1 MKSPANDIVRL
12 QNMIDGLERI
22 VIESKTIPD
31 ELDSA
36 ELVRTKNA
44 MRHIFAAS
52 AARAK
57 LSIDASERGT
67 LGNSISKTKRAIP
80 LAVQIRELTAML
92 LTRPELEPR
101 LRAVFDNSQEL
112 EEAEIDKVIDD
123 IGKILLQK
131 DNGPNKTKSKKPKGS

>member
-67 LGNSISKTKRAIP
+67 LGNSISKTKRAVP